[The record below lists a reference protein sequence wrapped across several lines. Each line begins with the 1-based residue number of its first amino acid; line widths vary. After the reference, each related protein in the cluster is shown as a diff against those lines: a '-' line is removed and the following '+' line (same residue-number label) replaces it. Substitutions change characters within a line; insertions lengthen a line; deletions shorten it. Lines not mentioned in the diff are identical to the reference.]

1 MDNIRKIFLIIK
13 SIKFDYKL
21 YFSLFLILTFLVSI
35 FEILGLSLI
44 FPLLDFLLKG
54 ETSQIYLKIQSI
66 DIVDLSSY
74 KKDSFIQLILLAIVS
89 VYLLKFFIYLF
100 WIYFVNRFSA
110 LIQNKLASKLIQNYI
125 NEDYST
131 FTKKNKGEFIRNVNS
146 EVSHTVSVMLM
157 GLNLLNEL
165 VLIVFILGLFLYIK
179 TTIMIYI
186 LVFLLLLFLLH
197 NKLTKNSLSKLG
209 LKRSFYQSEMINK
222 LNQIFNAIKE
232 IKLSSLER
240 KYVKDFSY
248 NFSKL
253 NQKVLKISFLNS
265 LPRPIIEII
274 FVILFCITIFVLT
287 INQTNNQQLDY
298 IPNLAVLALGIIR
311 ILPSLSK
318 SLMLKQN
325 ISANSKAVSIV
336 FEDIQKQVKI
346 LSEDEKNYFPFKE
359 EIELRN
365 ISFNYQNSENKIL
378 KNINL
383 KIRKNECFGIFGKS
397 GIGKTTLVDLVSGL
411 LEPTSGKI
419 LVDGSTIDDRSLRSW
434 QNKISNVSQNFY
446 IFNDT
451 IKNNVTFFDNEN
463 FDENKFDKALKIS
476 QLENLKNISDD
487 LVGESGS
494 LLSGGQNQR
503 IAIARAIYLDKEII
517 IFDEPSSMLDDETK
531 KLFLKEIKDL
541 KKYKTI
547 IIISHDRE
555 TLEICDKKYEII

>member
-1 MDNIRKIFLIIK
+1 MDNIRKIFSIIK
-13 SIKFDYKL
+13 FIKFNYKL

-74 KKDSFIQLILLAIVS
+74 KKDSFIQLILLGIVF
-89 VYLLKFFIYLF
+89 VYLLKFFIYLV

-179 TTIMIYI
+179 TTLMIYI
-186 LVFLLLLFLLH
+186 LIFLLLLFLLH
-197 NKLTKNSLSKLG
+197 NELTKNSLFKLG

-325 ISANSKAVSIV
+325 ISANSKAVTIV
-336 FEDIQKQVKI
+336 FEDIQKQVKM
-346 LSEDEKNYFPFKE
+346 LSEDEKKYFPFE
-359 EIELRN
+359 NEIELRN
-365 ISFNYQNSENKIL
+365 ISFNYQNSENEIL

-411 LEPTSGKI
+411 LEPTSGEI
-419 LVDGSTIDDRSLRSW
+419 LVDGSPIDDTSIRSW

-476 QLENLKNISDD
+476 QLEKLKNISDN

-503 IAIARAIYLDKEII
+503 IAIARAIYLDKEIM

-541 KKYKTI
+541 KKHKTI
-547 IIISHDRE
+547 IIISHDKE
-555 TLEICDKKYEII
+555 TLDICDKKYEII

>member
-74 KKDSFIQLILLAIVS
+74 KKDSFIQLILLGIVS
-89 VYLLKFFIYLF
+89 VYLLKFFIYLV
-100 WIYFVNRFSA
+100 WIYFINRFSA

-179 TTIMIYI
+179 TTLMIYI
-186 LVFLLLLFLLH
+186 LIFLLLLFLLH

-336 FEDIQKQVKI
+336 FEDIQKQVKT
-346 LSEDEKNYFPFKE
+346 LLEDEKKYFPFKE

-365 ISFNYQNSENKIL
+365 ISFNYKNSENKIL

-411 LEPTSGKI
+411 LEPTSGEI

-463 FDENKFDKALKIS
+463 FDQNKFDKALKIS
-476 QLENLKNISDD
+476 QLEKLKNISDD

-547 IIISHDRE
+547 IIISHDKE